1 MSDEKDIKL
10 DLLGVKSLFEL
21 VGEAG
26 ERRYG
31 TQTAR
36 HIYEELALSIAS
48 MKLKEAYGKEVDK
61 VKMPR
66 HMLIFGPTE
75 TFKSQ
80 IVSDFIDHFLPESI
94 TGDQI
99 DSSTPRALMG
109 SADRDSGEVYP
120 PSFTTNDLVQIE
132 WDTLT
137 TMEDSS
143 QIQGIFYKALEDNI
157 IRNDMV
163 SVAKSDI
170 DDQTYLSD
178 SNQMRLEFPVESVI
192 IGVVHQESSFWKE
205 YDKAF
210 YNRWWPVLN
219 DPPSGYIADAREHQD
234 QLDQNE
240 KEIKQRFRQLFDE
253 TSLTGEFKS
262 VNSDIYRNEFVK
274 LYDQE
279 SPRIFNKTNVTL
291 SCKALLEGHVEDGN
305 IKPRQE
311 DIAWLKTRIKEEYN
325 PHYNEMLS
333 FAETNQENLRRQNDK
348 IELQAQMLKYILKND
363 GATKQELKDRFNR
376 PSGTIERYLAETDG
390 ILSEMVNKKK
400 EMTSYGKK
408 PVYRV
413 EQDKQEGSN

>member
-1 MSDEKDIKL
+1 MPSEEKSEVDLSDL
-10 DLLGVKSLFEL
+10 KSLFEL

-31 TQTAR
+31 TKTAR

-48 MKLKEAYGKEVDK
+48 MKLKQSYGVEVNK

-80 IVSDFIDHFLPESI
+80 IVSDFIDHFLPETIS
-94 TGDQI
+94 GDQI

-109 SADRDSGEVYP
+109 SADRDSGEAYP

-143 QIQGIFYKALEDNI
+143 QIQGIFYKALEDNV
-157 IRNDMV
+157 IRNDMI

-170 DDQTYLSD
+170 DDQTYVSD
-178 SNQMRLEFPVESVI
+178 SNQMRLEFPVESII

-210 YNRWWPVLN
+210 YNRWWPVFN

-234 QLDQNE
+234 QLGQDE
-240 KEIKQRFRQLFDE
+240 KDIKRAFRQLFDE
-253 TSLTGEFKS
+253 VALTGEFKS
-262 VNSDIYRNEFVK
+262 VNSDVYRNEFVK

-291 SCKALLEGHVEDGN
+291 SCKALLEGHIEDG
-305 IKPRQE
+305 
-311 DIAWLKTRIKEEYN
+311 DIEPTQGDIDWLKTRIKEKYN

-333 FAETNQENLRRQNDK
+333 YAETNQENLRRRNDK
-348 IELQAQMLKYILKND
+348 IELQARMLKYIVKSD
-363 GATKQELKDRFNR
+363 GATKQELGERFDRP
-376 PSGTIERYLAETDG
+376 PSTTERYLNETGG
-390 ILSEMVNKKK
+390 ILSEMITK
-400 EMTSYGKK
+400 ETEVTSYGKK
-408 PVYRV
+408 PVYRI
-413 EQDKQEGSN
+413 ERDKKADPE

>member
-1 MSDEKDIKL
+1 MPSEEKSEV
-10 DLLGVKSLFEL
+10 DLSGLKSLFEL

-31 TQTAR
+31 TKTAR

-48 MKLKEAYGKEVDK
+48 MKLKQSYGVEVNK

-80 IVSDFIDHFLPESI
+80 IVSDFITNFLPETIS
-94 TGDQI
+94 GDQV
-99 DSSTPRALMG
+99 DASTPRALMG
-109 SADRDSGEVYP
+109 SVDRNSGDVYT
-120 PSFTTNDLVQIE
+120 PSFYNNDIVQIE

-143 QIQGIFYKALEDNI
+143 QIQGIFYKALEDNV

-170 DDQTYLSD
+170 DDQTFVSD
-178 SNQMRLEFPVESVI
+178 SNQMRLEFPVKSI
-192 IGVVHQESSFWKE
+192 IVGVVHQESSFWKE
-205 YDKAF
+205 HDKAF
-210 YNRWWPVLN
+210 YNRWWPVFN

-234 QLDQNE
+234 QLGQDE
-240 KEIKQRFRQLFDE
+240 KEIKQRFRKLFEE
-253 TSLTGEFKS
+253 TTLTGEFKS
-262 VNSDIYRNEFVK
+262 VNKDVYGNEFTN
-274 LYDQE
+274 LYDLE

-291 SCKALLEGHVEDGN
+291 SCKALLEGHIEDG
-305 IKPRQE
+305 
-311 DIAWLKTRIKEEYN
+311 DIEPTQGDIDWLKTRIKEKYN

-333 FAETNQENLRRQNDK
+333 YAETNRENLSRRNDK
-348 IELQAQMLKYILKND
+348 IELQARMLKYIVKTD
-363 GATKQELKDRFNR
+363 GVTKQELEERFDR
-376 PSGTIERYLAETDG
+376 PPGTIERYLNETGG
-390 ILSEMVNKKK
+390 ILSEMIAQDK

-413 EQDKQEGSN
+413 EQGQDESD

>member
-66 HMLIFGPTE
+66 HMLIFGSTE

-234 QLDQNE
+234 QLDQDE
-240 KEIKQRFRQLFDE
+240 KEIKRRFRKLFDE

-262 VNSDIYRNEFVK
+262 VNSDVYRDEFVK

-291 SCKALLEGHVEDGN
+291 SCKALLEGHVEEGS
-305 IKPRQE
+305 IKPTQG
-311 DIAWLKTRIKEEYN
+311 DIDWLKTRIKEEYN

-348 IELQAQMLKYILKND
+348 IELQAQMLEYILKND
-363 GATKQELKDRFNR
+363 GATKQELKNRFNR
-376 PSGTIERYLAETDG
+376 PSGTIERYLTETGG
-390 ILSEMVNKKK
+390 ILSEMVSKKK

>member
-1 MSDEKDIKL
+1 MPSEEKSEVDLSDL
-10 DLLGVKSLFEL
+10 KSLFEL

-31 TQTAR
+31 TKTAR
-36 HIYEELALSIAS
+36 HVYEELALSIAS
-48 MKLKEAYGKEVDK
+48 MKLKQAYGVEVNK

-80 IVSDFIDHFLPESI
+80 IVSDFIDHFLPKTIS
-94 TGDQI
+94 GDQI

-109 SADRDSGEVYP
+109 SADRDSGDVYP

-143 QIQGIFYKALEDNI
+143 QIQGIFYKALEDNV

-170 DDQTYLSD
+170 EDRDYLSD
-178 SNQMRLEFPVESVI
+178 NNQMRLEFPVKSVI

-210 YNRWWPVLN
+210 YNRWWPVFN

-234 QLDQNE
+234 QLGQDE
-240 KEIKQRFRQLFDE
+240 KEIKRRFRQLFDE
-253 TSLTGEFKS
+253 VALTGEFKS
-262 VNSDIYRNEFVK
+262 VNSDVYRNEFVN

-291 SCKALLEGHVEDGN
+291 SCKALLEGHIEDGN
-305 IKPRQE
+305 IEPTQD
-311 DIAWLKTRIKEEYN
+311 DIDWLKTRIKEKYN

-333 FAETNQENLRRQNDK
+333 YAETSQENLKRRNDK
-348 IELQAQMLKYILKND
+348 IELQARMLKYIITNG
-363 GATKQELKDRFNR
+363 GATKQNLANRFDR
-376 PSGTIERYLAETDG
+376 PAGTIEQYLTETGG
-390 ILSEMVNKKK
+390 ILSEMITHEK
-400 EMTSYGKK
+400 EVTSYGKK

-413 EQDKQEGSN
+413 EQNREDSD